1 MIQSSGV
8 LALLFLS
15 GYWILVFASTRRPRQ
30 ATRLVSGF
38 AGDLIDRDRERRTR
52 ALESAHVADGY
63 RQYAAFTILYSLGA
77 AISGMVIVG
86 VSSSLLLLTTGL
98 DSTARLVTVVITAG
112 WLGIVCGISIYWFRW
127 WWPAHTAALRARRID
142 ATMPRTVAFLYALSR
157 SGMAFP
163 DVLGVFAAN
172 EGVYGETAI
181 EISLTV
187 REMNLAGTDLLS
199 ALERTAARTPSG
211 EFEEFIY
218 NTLNVLKSGQDLP
231 AFLEVQYDRYQNE
244 AEANQQRLLTQFAT
258 LAEIYVTTLVAGPLF
273 LLTILVV
280 IGLTLDET
288 LSSLQLLVYL
298 VLPLLNFVFI
308 IYLSTLT
315 EPLRPGTVGPETE
328 SALGGTINIRNQMG
342 IAPDGGTVRTTNED
356 RLAFYM
362 RYRTVF
368 ERISSPVKTLTE
380 RPGRLLSLTL
390 PLAVLVSLVRLWE
403 PLSGGAL
410 DAQQI
415 DDVLI
420 QSGIFVLGSYALVA
434 TVRERRTSRVE
445 AVLPD
450 VLARLAS
457 INEAGVSITASID
470 RVRKGDLGSLSPE
483 FDRIWRD
490 IEWGADLNAAL
501 WRFERRV
508 KTVSVTRMVV
518 LVTNAASAS
527 GRLAPVLRIVAQ
539 QGHAERRL
547 ERDRNG
553 ELLTY
558 LIVIYLSFF
567 VFGLIILVLN
577 NVLIPSLP
585 EPTSD
590 LEATGAN
597 FGGVETDAYSLV
609 FGHALVI
616 QGALSGYVAG
626 RMGEASV
633 RSGAKHATILAST
646 AYLIFLL
653 I

>member
-1 MIQSSGV
+1 MIRSSGV

-15 GYWILVFASTRRPRQ
+15 GYWIFVFASMCRPRWI
-30 ATRLVSGF
+30 TRLVSGL
-38 AGDLIDRDRERRTR
+38 AGDLVDRDREQRTR
-52 ALESAHVADGY
+52 ALESAHIPGGY
-63 RQYAAFTILYSLGA
+63 RQYAAFTILYSLTA
-77 AISGMVIVG
+77 AISGAVIVG
-86 VSSSLLLLTTGL
+86 VSSSLLLSTTGF
-98 DSTARLVTVVITAG
+98 DSTARLVTVMIAAG

-127 WWPAHTAALRARRID
+127 WWPTHTAAARGRRID

-157 SGMAFP
+157 SGMTFP
-163 DVLGVFAAN
+163 DVLSVFAAK

-187 REMNLAGTDLLS
+187 REMDLAGADLVS

-211 EFEEFIY
+211 EFEEFLT
-218 NTLNVLKSGQDLP
+218 NTVSVLKSGQDLP
-231 AFLEVQYDRYQNE
+231 GFLEAQYDRYQDE

-258 LAEIYVTTLVAGPLF
+258 LAEVYVTTLVAGPLF

-298 VLPLLNFVFI
+298 VLPLLNLVFI

-328 SALGGTINIRNQMG
+328 IALGGTINIRKRNRTL
-342 IAPDGGTVRTTNED
+342 PDGGTIRTTNED
-356 RLAFYM
+356 RLAFYA
-362 RYRTVF
+362 RYCTVF
-368 ERISSPVKTLTE
+368 ERVSSPVKTLTE
-380 RPGRLLSLTL
+380 RPERLLALTL
-390 PLAVLVSLVRLWE
+390 PLAVLVSLGRLWE
-403 PLSGGAL
+403 PFSGGAL
-410 DAQQI
+410 DAQQV

-420 QSGIFVLGSYALVA
+420 QSGLFVLGSYALVA
-434 TVRERRTSRVE
+434 TACERRIGRVE
-445 AVLPD
+445 AALPD

-457 INEAGVSITASID
+457 INEAGVSITDSID
-470 RVRKGDLGSLSPE
+470 RVQKGDLGSLSPE
-483 FDRIWRD
+483 FERIWRD
-490 IEWGADLNAAL
+490 IEWGADLNASL

-527 GRLAPVLRIVAQ
+527 GRLAPVLRITAQ

-547 ERDRNG
+547 ERDRKG

-567 VFGLIILVLN
+567 VFALIVLVLN

-585 EPTSD
+585 EPTTD

-597 FGGVETDAYSLV
+597 FGGIETDAYSLV

-633 RSGAKHATILAST
+633 RSGAKHATILASI